1 MPTFYS
7 NRILG
12 YFPYVNI
19 YPDINKIEYYCVGTI
34 CFFSLLQSNFE
45 MKYKFEQKILK
56 LFFQFLIWLWQFCS
70 CLYQS
75 CNNTL
80 RKYMQ

>member
-7 NRILG
+7 KRILG

-34 CFFSLLQSNFE
+34 FE
-45 MKYKFEQKILK
+45 MKYKFEQNVLK
-56 LFFQFLIWLWQFCS
+56 LFFRF
-70 CLYQS
+70 
-75 CNNTL
+75 
-80 RKYMQ
+80 